1 MLAMDEVYAPNMQR
15 SEKQS
20 SLQVQLFTAYGVP
33 PFVHADLLY
42 RLSRFEFIADWLQL
56 LSLCASRLSWN
67 QINRPLELKHGT
79 AF

>member
-1 MLAMDEVYAPNMQR
+1 MDEVYAPNMQR

-42 RLSRFEFIADWLQL
+42 RLSRFEFIADWFQL
-56 LSLCASRLSWN
+56 LTLCASRLRRN
-67 QINRPLELKHGT
+67 QMANSL
-79 AF
+79 